1 MKDIRNYE
9 NMYAVTED
17 GRVWSYKSNKFL
29 KQTLLNRG
37 YLQVELYN
45 NGVGKKFLIHRLVAE
60 AYLPNPD
67 NLPQV
72 NHKDEN
78 KQNNSVEKLEWCTE
92 KENDNYGNRNKNIA
106 RANATAVRCVELDRI
121 FESIS
126 EAARELNLCKSNICR
141 CLKKQ
146 SRTTGGYHWEVA

>member
-9 NMYAVTED
+9 NMYTVTED

-78 KQNNSVEKLEWCTE
+78 KQNNSVENLEWCTE

-141 CLKKQ
+141 CLKQQ

>member
-78 KQNNSVEKLEWCTE
+78 KQNNSVENLEWCTE